1 MTDVAH
7 NIYKRVKHPF
17 PYNVQTQYSIY
28 SDVCYRSRMK
38 KKINKAINS
47 EQSWSDLFLM
57 IIIINPH
64 LLFYLRV
71 QGK

>member
-47 EQSWSDLFLM
+47 EQSWSDLIVF
-57 IIIINPH
+57 
-64 LLFYLRV
+64 F
-71 QGK
+71 